1 MELKTSMST
10 KEENLHAYREYNKTL
25 RAWLVGFGFGVPA
38 LFIINQSAQNRLLK
52 DSNAELI
59 QVVMAFL
66 NKIIA
71 WCSYYKHGKDEAT
84 IFCVLRLFTAMENW
98 FFIDIIF
105 DVVSLITFGWS
116 IVLIMHLFIT
126 T

>member
-1 MELKTSMST
+1 MD
-10 KEENLHAYREYNKTL
+10 
-25 RAWLVGFGFGVPA
+25 
-38 LFIINQSAQNRLLK
+38 LLK
-52 DSNAELI
+52 SISFSISLFLI
-59 QVVMAFL
+59 GAGSQVVMAFL